1 MMIQRARSTAWLAS
15 LVALV
20 GLLVG
25 GSRLSA
31 DERFPP
37 KVLAAFREVVALPM
51 QSTVEIYREGN
62 SSALAL
68 GAIVRADGYV
78 VTKASELTGSLECR
92 LYDRRQLPAAIV
104 GVDVE
109 TDLAVLKI
117 DAKDLPVIAWS
128 ESDSPPVG
136 SWLVT
141 PGVPAT
147 RRNRAPSGDDLNPLS
162 VGVLSVGPRKIV
174 HQPGA
179 LGISLAMTDSPA
191 TIEEVLDDSAAEKAG
206 LKAGDIIL
214 KVDGVDTPD
223 REKLVKTIGSHPPG
237 DKIDLLIRRGS
248 EELTLEATL
257 GSRAKIFG
265 GDDRAEFQNTLGD
278 RKLSE
283 RRSGFP
289 LAIQHDS
296 VLTPQQC
303 GGPILDLEGK
313 AIGLNIARAGR
324 VESFALPAALVQET
338 VKKLLET
345 HLTRAGSDEPA
356 EESAPAAS
364 DAEPA
369 SANER

>member
-1 MMIQRARSTAWLAS
+1 MIDRARTPLFLAS
-15 LVALV
+15 LLALV
-20 GLLVG
+20 GLLL
-25 GSRLSA
+25 GSSPLSA

-62 SSALAL
+62 NSPLAL

-78 VTKASELTGSLECR
+78 VTKASELAGNLECK
-92 LYDRRQLPAAIV
+92 LYDQRRLAAAIV
-104 GVDVE
+104 GVDIE

-117 DAKDLPVIAWS
+117 DAKDLPVIVWS

-141 PGVPAT
+141 PGLPPI
-147 RRNRAPSGDDLNPLS
+147 RRNRTPLGDELNPLA

-179 LGISLAMTDSPA
+179 LGISLSDQQSPA
-191 TIEEVLDDSAAEKAG
+191 VVEKVFEGSAAEKAG
-206 LKAGDIIL
+206 MNVGDTVL
-214 KVDGVDTPD
+214 QVNGEATPTNK
-223 REKLVKTIGSHPPG
+223 KLVETIASHPPG
-237 DKIDLLIRRGS
+237 DKITILIRRGS

-257 GSRAKIFG
+257 GTHTKTFG
-265 GDDRAEFQNTLGD
+265 RDDRAEFQNTLGN
-278 RKLSE
+278 RQLSE
-283 RRSGFP
+283 RRAGFP
-289 LAIQHDS
+289 QAIQHDS

-324 VESFALPAALVQET
+324 VESFALPASLVQST

-345 HLTRAGSDEPA
+345 HLTKAGDDE
-356 EESAPAAS
+356 PAAS
-364 DAEPA
+364 DAETVP
-369 SANER
+369 SSER

>member
-1 MMIQRARSTAWLAS
+1 MLLRARTSSLFAS
-15 LVALV
+15 LLALV
-20 GLLVG
+20 GLLSA
-25 GSRLSA
+25 GSTLSA

-62 SSALAL
+62 NSALAL

-78 VTKASELTGSLECR
+78 VTKASELSGNLECK
-92 LYDRRQLPAAIV
+92 LYDQRRLPAAIV

-136 SWLVT
+136 SWLAT
-141 PGVPAT
+141 PGVPAP
-147 RRNRAPSGDDLNPLS
+147 RRNRAPVGDELNPLA

-179 LGISLAMTDSPA
+179 LGISLAMADSPA
-191 TIEEVLDDSAAEKAG
+191 TIEEVIEDSAAEDAG
-206 LKAGDIIL
+206 VKPGDVIL
-214 KVDGVDTPD
+214 KVDGVDTPT
-223 REKLVKTIGSHPPG
+223 REKLVKTISSHAPG
-237 DKIDLLIRRGS
+237 DKVSLLIRRGS

-265 GDDRAEFQNTLGD
+265 GDDRAEFQNTLGN
-278 RKLSE
+278 RKLSD
-283 RRSGFP
+283 RRASFP

-324 VESFALPAALVQET
+324 VESFALPASLVQET
-338 VKKLLET
+338 VKKLLAT
-345 HLTRAGSDEPA
+345 HLTQAGGDNPGEASQ
-356 EESAPAAS
+356 PAAS
-364 DAEPA
+364 DAEAVP
-369 SANER
+369 SNER